1 MWLQDKMRLSL
12 QIIKVLKP
20 FNSEIKNIVIK
31 SMGIET
37 I

>member
-12 QIIKVLKP
+12 QIIQVLKP

-31 SMGIET
+31 SLGIET

>member
-1 MWLQDKMRLSL
+1 MWLQDKMRFSL
-12 QIIKVLKP
+12 QIIQVLKP

>member
-12 QIIKVLKP
+12 QIIQVLKP